1 MRTIIT
7 TNFLLSDFEVDP
19 KEITEMLKIEPSL
32 TWKKGDLVHPKARIT
47 RKFNGWLFNPSLK
60 NEEEIDIQLLSL
72 IDKLNPAWSILVQL
86 INNSCCAQISIK
98 INAYDDDIPA
108 INFAPET
115 IKKIAEINAAIDIDL
130 YILNK

>member
-1 MRTIIT
+1 
-7 TNFLLSDFEVDP
+7 
-19 KEITEMLKIEPSL
+19 L

-47 RKFNGWLFNPSLK
+47 REFNGWQLNPNLN
-60 NEEEIDIQLLSL
+60 NEEDLDTQLLSL
-72 IDKLNPAWSILVQL
+72 IDKLNPVWSILIQL
-86 INNSCCAQISIK
+86 INNSCYAQISIK
-98 INAYDDDIPA
+98 IDAYDDDIPA